1 MMTHIKTAQAI
12 LLDTNT
18 SQAERYFAQNNNL
31 SPISSVSR
39 LIFMAH
45 FYWKE
50 PESAHQCCPP

>member
-1 MMTHIKTAQAI
+1 MMTHILLVRLHRQS

-50 PESAHQCCPP
+50 PQKAQR